1 MVKRI
6 AGKNQKQ
13 FKRYVEISLLG
24 QILVID
30 AGEIEPPLSKIENQQ
45 RHSLRSAGLDRGNP
59 E

>member
-13 FKRYVEISLLG
+13 FEHTWKFFTYG
-24 QILVID
+24 QILVFD